1 MEEENLDIFVKK
13 EELESRLLHI
23 KVFYSRKPY
32 YKPWVEFFSINAQI
46 NLEGK
51 IINYFD
57 SIFEYELLSLF
68 SNFLNKGGKIFIE
81 YYNDEE
87 TRKQLERWFPIPVT
101 RLGYNL
107 FKLGFTWFK
116 DWYFPESFMEGGQK
130 LQAEKP
136 LNNEE
141 KERQI
146 MQIKNDVREFIEKL
160 RSLNKHELYIANS
173 IKRARSILNENIK

>member
-1 MEEENLDIFVKK
+1 
-13 EELESRLLHI
+13 
-23 KVFYSRKPY
+23 
-32 YKPWVEFFSINAQI
+32 
-46 NLEGK
+46 
-51 IINYFD
+51 
-57 SIFEYELLSLF
+57 
-68 SNFLNKGGKIFIE
+68 
-81 YYNDEE
+81 
-87 TRKQLERWFPIPVT
+87 
-101 RLGYNL
+101 
-107 FKLGFTWFK
+107 
-116 DWYFPESFMEGGQK
+116 MEGGQK